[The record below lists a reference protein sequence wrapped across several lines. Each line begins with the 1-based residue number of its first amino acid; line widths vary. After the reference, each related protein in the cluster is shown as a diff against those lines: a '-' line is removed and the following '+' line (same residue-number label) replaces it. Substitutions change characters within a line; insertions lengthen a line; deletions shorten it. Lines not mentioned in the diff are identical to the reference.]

1 MRDEGNMPSTA
12 TFLSSSLKNGPNA
25 CLPHESN
32 SALVDAP
39 GTAAAFHLALRVKH
53 RQGAEPGKETGK
65 EMGVP
70 KCWLIPTL
78 LPRLQTS
85 LLVVGA

>member
-1 MRDEGNMPSTA
+1 MPSTA
-12 TFLSSSLKNGPNA
+12 TFLFSALKNRPNA
-25 CLPHESN
+25 RLPLESN
-32 SALVDAP
+32 GTLVDAP

-70 KCWLIPTL
+70 ECWLIPAL
-78 LPRLQTS
+78 LPHLQTS
-85 LLVVGA
+85 LLIVGA